1 MRVGSILL
9 FLRESCITVQ
19 VVESSI
25 YSDDWRTIASNL
37 LIDIANEGSLR
48 GDKAKL
54 RVQNA
59 NVLMESFVLRVIFV
73 SKK

>member
-9 FLRESCITVQ
+9 FLRESSITVQ

-25 YSDDWRTIASNL
+25 YPNYWRTIASNL